1 MKFYQRAKN
10 DISCPFYLCPVLIPL
25 QTIQIVFVTTPTG
38 NVRERPSR
46 LLELSSYTRPMT
58 YIASDGSEIA
68 NKLQSSFHS
77 LITDGSSEMFS
88 DMTIDDKIID
98 EVRWKPDFLEFY
110 TSNWS
115 LQIQFKYF
123 VSISGLKGEWNL
135 ETC

>member
-1 MKFYQRAKN
+1 M
-10 DISCPFYLCPVLIPL
+10 SPL
-25 QTIQIVFVTTPTG
+25 TLSSVNSPIQIIFVTTPTG

-88 DMTIDDKIID
+88 DMTLDDKIID
-98 EVRWKPDFLEFY
+98 EVRWKPDVLEL
-110 TSNWS
+110 SS
-115 LQIQFKYF
+115 S
-123 VSISGLKGEWNL
+123 VSISVSVCPKI
-135 ETC
+135 